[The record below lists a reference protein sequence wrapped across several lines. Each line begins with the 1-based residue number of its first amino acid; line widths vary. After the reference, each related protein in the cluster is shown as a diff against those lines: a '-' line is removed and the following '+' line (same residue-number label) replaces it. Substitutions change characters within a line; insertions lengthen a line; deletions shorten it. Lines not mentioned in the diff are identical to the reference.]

1 LIALT
6 YEKALDIELEEVSD
20 EKIVEA
26 YVVSI
31 LNKWDQN
38 LRLLEQELM
47 KRKLFLVALELY
59 DRKKRK
65 TLLNL

>member
-6 YEKALDIELEEVSD
+6 WEKELEIELEEVSD
-20 EKIVEA
+20 ENIVEA

-31 LNKWDQN
+31 LNKVDQN
-38 LRLLEQELM
+38 LRCLEQELM

-59 DRKKRK
+59 DRKKRRAS
-65 TLLNL
+65 LYL

>member
-65 TLLNL
+65 TILNL

>member
-1 LIALT
+1 MIALT
-6 YEKALDIELEEVSD
+6 WEKELEIEWEKASD
-20 EKIVEA
+20 ENIVEA

-38 LRLLEQELM
+38 LRSLEQELM
-47 KRKLFLVALELY
+47 KRKLFLVALERY
-59 DRKKRK
+59 DRKKRR

>member
-6 YEKALDIELEEVSD
+6 WEKELEIELEEVSD
-20 EKIVEA
+20 ENIVEA

-31 LNKWDQN
+31 LNKVDQN
-38 LRLLEQELM
+38 LRSLEQELM

-59 DRKKRK
+59 DRKKRRAS
-65 TLLNL
+65 LYL

>member
-1 LIALT
+1 MIALT
-6 YEKALDIELEEVSD
+6 WEKELEIEWEEASD
-20 EKIVEA
+20 ENIVEA

-38 LRLLEQELM
+38 LRDLEQELM

-59 DRKKRK
+59 DRKKRRAS
-65 TLLNL
+65 LNL

>member
-1 LIALT
+1 MIALT
-6 YEKALDIELEEVSD
+6 WEKELELEWEKASD
-20 EKIVEA
+20 ENIVEA

-38 LRLLEQELM
+38 LRSLEQELM

-59 DRKKRK
+59 DRKKRR

>member
-20 EKIVEA
+20 ENIVEA

>member
-1 LIALT
+1 MIALT
-6 YEKALDIELEEVSD
+6 WEKELEIEWEEASD
-20 EKIVEA
+20 ENIVEA

-38 LRLLEQELM
+38 LRSLEQELM
-47 KRKLFLVALELY
+47 KRKLFLVALERY
-59 DRKKRK
+59 DRKKRR